1 MAKTKRQIV
10 RKGSTKKHLK
20 QILDLCPIGLKPF
33 EENFSKT
40 LPSGHLKKSSEI
52 QKKHFVKQLLSKF
65 APHSIKPE
73 DDFYDYI
80 NYNWLKEVS
89 LEEQQ
94 KYITQIDDF
103 RLTQDKVYRDLNEII
118 LD

>member
-40 LPSGHLKKSSEI
+40 LPSGHLKKSSEL
-52 QKKHFVKQLLSKF
+52 QKKQFVKQLLSKF
-65 APHSIKPE
+65 APHSLKPE
-73 DDFYDYI
+73 NPCYI
-80 NYNWLKEVS
+80 IYFS
-89 LEEQQ
+89 L
-94 KYITQIDDF
+94 F
-103 RLTQDKVYRDLNEII
+103 RHFNIFFVIINQFERRCLTSSRT
-118 LD
+118 

>member
-1 MAKTKRQIV
+1 MGKTKKQII
-10 RKGSTKKHLK
+10 KKSATKKHLK

-33 EENFSKT
+33 EENLSKT
-40 LPSGHLKKSSEI
+40 ESKSVLKRTSASRRKTL
-52 QKKHFVKQLLSKF
+52 VKQLLSKF
-65 APHSIKPE
+65 APSNIKPE
-73 DDFYDYI
+73 NDFYDYI

-103 RLTQDKVYRDLNEII
+103 RLTQLTHLFRKKMCGNY
-118 LD
+118 